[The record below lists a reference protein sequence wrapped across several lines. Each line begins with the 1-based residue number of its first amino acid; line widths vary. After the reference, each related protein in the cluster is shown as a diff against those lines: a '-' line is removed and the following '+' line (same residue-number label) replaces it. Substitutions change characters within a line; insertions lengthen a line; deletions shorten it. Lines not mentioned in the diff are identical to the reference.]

1 MKGISE
7 MEFSLSIF
15 DYTFTNYQCQPCTHP
30 KVSLALSFK
39 NPLLVGE
46 IPDSL
51 HKDLIFDRCH
61 LAIHY
66 PLLVSPNSGIDR
78 CPSRS

>member
-1 MKGISE
+1 M
-7 MEFSLSIF
+7 
-15 DYTFTNYQCQPCTHP
+15 
-30 KVSLALSFK
+30 ALSFK

-61 LAIHY
+61 PAINY

-78 CPSRS
+78 CPSQA